1 MKLNAKE
8 KRIFLK
14 CAEELNELAVE
25 ILQAVNKPDKGNWG
39 SIVEEMADVEHWLEK
54 VKEIGKHPFK

>member
-14 CAEELNELAVE
+14 CAEELNELSVE
-25 ILQAVNKPDKGNWG
+25 ILQAVNKPTKGNW
-39 SIVEEMADVEHWLEK
+39 SAIVEEMADV
-54 VKEIGKHPFK
+54 

>member
-14 CAEELNELAVE
+14 CAEELNELSVE
-25 ILQAVNKPDKGNWG
+25 ILQAVNKPTKGNW
-39 SIVEEMADVEHWLEK
+39 SAIIEEMTDVQHWWKK

>member
-14 CAEELNELAVE
+14 CAEELNELSVE
-25 ILQAVNKPDKGNWG
+25 ILQAVNKPTKGNW
-39 SIVEEMADVEHWLEK
+39 SAIVEEMTDVQHWCKK
-54 VKEIGKHPFK
+54 VKEIGKQPFK

>member
-39 SIVEEMADVEHWLEK
+39 SIVEEMTVNNWLEK